1 MVGEGAGNKVADARR
16 GRVEKLV
23 NLNWKLTGQFRKVA
37 TLDDGPA
44 AGLLEK
50 LLHHVAGVH
59 MDEVVAGAK
68 AAVVPCVE
76 SGIPA
81 LVNFS
86 FGVEAVEGGV
96 DGWAG
101 LLAGLHDHI
110 VQPKESITIDAW
122 HLGGGGDKGKVKLL
136 VSYHLVGLNALVD
149 KKRHLGV
156 MTGDDPVADV
166 RHEGGAEA
174 ANGRDGDGVGEEETR
189 FVYLTIKLYEFL
201 RNFQECLAA
210 RGENDV
216 LFALFAVDEGT
227 AQLVFQLLD
236 AGRDGRLGLVEQF
249 CRLGDA
255 TCFTED
261 DIGLEKV
268 MVHKKST
275 PSLSNISIFYIIEKN
290 NRFVNKCKT

>member
-16 GRVEKLV
+16 GRIEKLI
-23 NLNWKLTGQFRKVA
+23 NLNRKLTGQLGEVA

-44 AGLLEK
+44 AGLLEE

-59 MDEVVAGAK
+59 MDEVVAGAEV
-68 AAVVPCVE
+68 AVVPCVE
-76 SGIPA
+76 SRIPA

-86 FGVEAVEGGV
+86 FGVEAVEGGM

-110 VQPKESITIDAW
+110 VQPKEGIAIDAR
-122 HLGGGGDKGKVKLL
+122 HLGRGGDKGKVKLL
-136 VSYHLVGLNALVD
+136 VGYHLVGLNALVD
-149 KKRHLGV
+149 KKGHLGV
-156 MTGDDPVADV
+156 VTGDDPVADV

-174 ANGRDGDGVGEEETR
+174 ANGRDGDGVGEEEAR

-201 RNFQECLAA
+201 CSFQECLAA

-216 LFALFAVDEGT
+216 LFALFAVDKGT

-236 AGRDGRLGLVEQF
+236 AGRDGRLGLVEQL

-255 TCFTED
+255 ARFAED

-268 MVHKKST
+268 MIHKKSA
-275 PSLSNISIFYIIEKN
+275 PSLSNISVFYIIEKN
-290 NRFVNKCKT
+290 NRFVNKCRA